1 MTASKIENA
10 PHWLKHREM
19 TISTSIAPLLLREPS
34 RLNRERP
41 DRHLSKCYEAK
52 ENLIADPLTL
62 YDVWFQLPCELS
74 TEVSTFR
81 SNYDRESEREEEEI
95 GSLNAAVGKGSI
107 LN

>member
-41 DRHLSKCYEAK
+41 DRRHLSKCNEAK

-62 YDVWFQLPCELS
+62 YNVWFQLPCELS
-74 TEVSTFR
+74 TELSAFR
-81 SNYDRESEREEEEI
+81 SNYDRERRKL
-95 GSLNAAVGKGSI
+95 GR
-107 LN
+107 